1 MKLLRFM
8 TKEISPCFGWI
19 DQDMVGE
26 IQGNP
31 YGEYRRLDAIYPL
44 TKVKILPPCQPTK
57 IICIGRNY
65 EAHANENNAEI
76 PEIPLLFLK
85 PPSALISSGEN
96 IIIPPQSNRVEHEA
110 ELAVIIKKSGRWIQ
124 MQDAIDYILGYTV
137 ANDVTARDL
146 QRQDN
151 QWTRGK
157 GFDTFCPLGPWMETE
172 FDPSD
177 ALITCHVND
186 ELRQMAST
194 RDMVFT
200 INQIISFASSVM
212 TLNPG
217 DVLLT
222 GTPSGVGTLLP
233 GNTVSINIEGIGS
246 LTNSVIAAPQGDS
259 ED

>member
-8 TKEISPCFGWI
+8 TKEISPCYGWI
-19 DQDMVGE
+19 DQDMVGIIE
-26 IQGNP
+26 GNP
-31 YGEYRRLDAIYPL
+31 YDEYRRLDAIYPL
-44 TKVKILPPCQPTK
+44 TKVKILPPSEPSK

-65 EAHANENNAEI
+65 EAHANENNAEL
-76 PEIPLLFLK
+76 PDLPLLFLK

-96 IIIPPQSNRVEHEA
+96 IIIPPQSKRVEHEA
-110 ELAVIIKKSGRWIQ
+110 ELAVIIKKPGRWIQ
-124 MQDAIDYILGYTV
+124 IQDVFDYILGYTI
-137 ANDVTARDL
+137 ANDVTARDI
-146 QRQDN
+146 QRLDN

-194 RDMVFT
+194 HDMVFT

-217 DVLLT
+217 DVILT
-222 GTPSGVGTLLP
+222 GTPSGVGTLVP
-233 GNTVSINIEGIGS
+233 GSKVSINIEGIGS
-246 LTNSVIAAPQGDS
+246 LINPVIAETQVNS
-259 ED
+259 EE